1 MIFNNLRDNLRLCV
15 MWLKL
20 AGMTLA
26 RADLERSISFV
37 AERFPRLCDYL
48 ELIKML
54 CQCVRMTIFACTQ
67 SW

>member
-1 MIFNNLRDNLRLCV
+1 SDNLRLCV

-26 RADLERSISFV
+26 HADLVKSISFV
-37 AERFPRLCDYL
+37 AVRFPSLCDYL
-48 ELIKML
+48 KPIEML
-54 CQCVRMTIFACTQ
+54 CQCVRVMTFACTQ